1 MSRSFKKKPYHS
13 ICKSRGDKWCR
24 QQYHKE
30 RRQKDRRLCKEME
43 GRIDKELLYND
54 RCFLCTKDGVQP
66 EEKFINENIDY
77 SLRFA
82 DKWGWSSDGG
92 NYYWGGK
99 DEYRRDFERQIF
111 GLDYKWSVKHQSLWE
126 KYKDYVDLVYN
137 EDKPLYTVVLKR
149 VVIEKVNWGFYM
161 PWSSE
166 FAGKRKEEKKYITTE
181 IYPPKYK
188 PEEGWEIIHWW
199 KRKNY
204 LLSLSNWDLFGFLF
218 RSRIIPLNFK
228 NEKQL
233 VDWFRKNEE
242 TIIEKWMRA
251 FLLRK

>member
-13 ICKSRGDKWCR
+13 ICKTRGDKWCR

-43 GRIDKELLYND
+43 GTIIKEVLYDD

-111 GLDYKWSVKHQSLWE
+111 GLDYKWSVKHQSPWE

-137 EDKPLYTVVLKR
+137 EDKPLYTIVLTR
-149 VVIEKVNWGFYM
+149 VVVEKVNWGFYM

-166 FAGKRKEEKKYITTE
+166 FAGKRKEEKRYITTE

-188 PEEGWEIIHWW
+188 PEEGWEITHWW
-199 KRKNY
+199 KRKSY

-218 RSRIIPLNFK
+218 RSRIIPLDFK

-233 VDWFRKNEE
+233 IDWFRKNEE

>member
-54 RCFLCTKDGVQP
+54 CCFLCTKDGVQP

-111 GLDYKWSVKHQSLWE
+111 GLDYKWSVKHQTPWE

-233 VDWFRKNEE
+233 VDWFRENEE

>member
-43 GRIDKELLYND
+43 GTIIKEVLYDN

-66 EEKFINENIDY
+66 EEKFINENIDH

-82 DKWGWSSDGG
+82 DKWSWASDGG

-99 DEYRRDFERQIF
+99 DEYRRDFEKQIF
-111 GLDYKWSVKHQSLWE
+111 GLDYKYGIKHQPLWE

-137 EDKPLYTVVLKR
+137 EDKPLYTIVLKR

-166 FAGKRKEEKKYITTE
+166 LAGKRKEEKKYITTE

-199 KRKNY
+199 KRKSY

-218 RSRIIPLNFK
+218 RSRIIPLDFK

-233 VDWFRKNEE
+233 LDWFRKNEE
-242 TIIEKWMRA
+242 TIVEKWMRA

>member
-30 RRQKDRRLCKEME
+30 RRQKDKLLCKKIEVGITDDSFE
-43 GRIDKELLYND
+43 DD
-54 RCFLCTKDGVQP
+54 FV
-66 EEKFINENIDY
+66 NENIDR

-82 DKWGWSSDGG
+82 DKYCWSSDGG

-99 DEYRRDFERQIF
+99 DDHRRDFEKQIF
-111 GLDYKWSVKHQSLWE
+111 GLDYRYGVKHRPLWE
-126 KYKDYVDLVYN
+126 KYKDYVELVYN
-137 EDKPLYTVVLKR
+137 KDKPLYTIVLTR
-149 VVIEKVNWGFYM
+149 VVVEKVNWGFYM

-188 PEEGWEIIHWW
+188 PEEGWEMTNWW
-199 KRKNY
+199 KRKNRF
-204 LLSLSNWDLFGFLF
+204 LSLSNWDLFGFLF
-218 RSRIIPLNFK
+218 KSGIIPFNFK

-233 VDWFRKNEE
+233 MNWLRENEE
-242 TIIEKWMRA
+242 AIVEKWVKA

>member
-111 GLDYKWSVKHQSLWE
+111 GLDYKWSVKRQSLWE

-218 RSRIIPLNFK
+218 RSRIIPLDFK

-233 VDWFRKNEE
+233 IDWFRENEE

>member
-13 ICKSRGDKWCR
+13 ICSSRGDKWCR

-43 GRIDKELLYND
+43 GTIIKEVLYDD
-54 RCFLCTKDGVQP
+54 RCFLCTRDGVQP

-137 EDKPLYTVVLKR
+137 EDKPLYTIVLTR
-149 VVIEKVNWGFYM
+149 VVVEKVNWGFYM

-181 IYPPKYK
+181 VYPPKYK

-233 VDWFRKNEE
+233 VDWFRENEE
-242 TIIEKWMRA
+242 AIIEKWMRA

>member
-1 MSRSFKKKPYHS
+1 MSRSFKKNPYHP
-13 ICKSRGDKWCR
+13 ICSSRGDKWYR

-30 RRQKDRRLCKEME
+30 RRQKDKRLCKEME
-43 GRIDKELLYND
+43 GTIIKEVLYDN

-66 EEKFINENIDY
+66 EEKFINENIDR

-82 DKWGWSSDGG
+82 DKWTWASDGG

-99 DEYRRDFERQIF
+99 DEYRRNFEKEIF
-111 GLDYKWSVKHQSLWE
+111 GLGYKYGIKSKPIWE
-126 KYKDYVDLVYN
+126 KYKDYVELVYN
-137 EDKPLYTVVLKR
+137 EDKPHYTIVLER

-188 PEEGWEIIHWW
+188 PEDGWKMTNWW
-199 KRKNY
+199 KQKSF
-204 LLSLSNWDLFGFLF
+204 LSLSNWGLFGFLF
-218 RSRIIPLNFK
+218 RSRIIPLDFK

-233 VDWFRKNEE
+233 IDWLRKNEE
-242 TIIEKWMRA
+242 TIVEKWMRA

>member
-43 GRIDKELLYND
+43 GRIDKELLYDN

-111 GLDYKWSVKHQSLWE
+111 GLDYKYGIKHQSLWE

-166 FAGKRKEEKKYITTE
+166 FVGKRKEEKKYITTE

-233 VDWFRKNEE
+233 IDWFRKNEE